1 MSSRTRDISMWEK
14 YDALSKVS
22 PALAESYIKV
32 SIFSFYNSSIFK
44 LLISCFQEQ
53 FSHLQELLKAE
64 SEVVKSTR
72 ELVQAEREI
81 VQAEREIVKKTEY
94 ILSLKDKEVLMAKGL
109 MTARG
114 IFERHVGNCFHELR
128 QLDALQLNERFNVS
142 NLILKLDSP
151 SFLIPKQAKITKSFI
166 SAVKRCN
173 SILRDVYDD
182 LSKEQH
188 GHPWTGDSVQVYKKT
203 LKPGHE
209 CVIDYIAKE
218 MNLDV
223 IKIDE

>member
-32 SIFSFYNSSIFK
+32 SIFFLYNSSIFK

-64 SEVVKSTR
+64 REVVKNT
-72 ELVQAEREI
+72 REI
-81 VQAEREIVKKTEY
+81 VQAEREIVKKTKY

-151 SFLIPKQAKITKSFI
+151 SFFIPKKAKVTKSFI
-166 SAVKRCN
+166 GAVRRCN

-209 CVIDYIAKE
+209 FVIDYIAKE